1 MARPGVM
8 FYFDV
13 RSCIRRL
20 SLADKGQ
27 LFESILDYAE
37 NGVEPELDGAL
48 GVAWDFI
55 KPRID
60 LDSEQYELKV
70 ETSQYAAFSR
80 ERKKLGLEPI
90 DRDEWRSMTDTERRQ
105 AISSDESDTPATSG
119 GIGRCPNSNSNSDS
133 NSNSTSAPNKRY
145 MPTAMRAA
153 RFTPPTL
160 EEVQAYVSERQ
171 SPVDPQA
178 FIDFYAAKGWMVG
191 KTPMRDWRAA
201 CRNAEQWERWKV
213 SPPAAA
219 NSGQHVQRH
228 DAPLS
233 DLERQAVAR
242 MLGKQLP
249 T

>member
-1 MARPGVM
+1 MSKPGVM
-8 FYFDV
+8 FYFDI
-13 RSCIRRL
+13 RPCIRRL
-20 SLADKGQ
+20 SLSEKGQ
-27 LFESILDYAE
+27 LFEAILDYGE
-37 NGVEPELDGAL
+37 NGTEPELDGML

-119 GIGRCPNSNSNSDS
+119 GIGRCPNSNSDS
-133 NSNSTSAPNKRY
+133 NSNSTSAPNECY

-160 EEVQAYVSERQ
+160 EEVQAYVFERQ
-171 SPVDPQA
+171 SPVDPQG
-178 FIDFYAAKGWMVG
+178 FIDFYASNGWMVG
-191 KTPMRDWRAA
+191 KSPMKDWKAA
-201 CRNAEQWERWKV
+201 CRNAERWERWKT
-213 SPPAAA
+213 SPP
-219 NSGQHVQRH
+219 SGAKLGQVVQRH
-228 DAPLS
+228 DAPLG
-233 DLERQAVAR
+233 DFERQAVAR

-249 T
+249 P